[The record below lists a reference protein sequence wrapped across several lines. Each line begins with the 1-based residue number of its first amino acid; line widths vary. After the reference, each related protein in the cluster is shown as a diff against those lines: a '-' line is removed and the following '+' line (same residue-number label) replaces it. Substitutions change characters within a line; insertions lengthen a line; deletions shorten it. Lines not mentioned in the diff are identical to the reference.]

1 MSVRGAKTLSA
12 EDRILWA
19 RITRTAV
26 PLKGRDHASL
36 AETEETATAEAPI
49 SEPAQAPASKRT
61 STVQTAHPAP
71 RSLDLPTRKK
81 LVKGRLPIEGTV
93 DLHGLTQSEAHAL
106 LLSFLHRAY
115 ADARRYVLVITGK
128 GALGERTDYGAPER
142 GVLRRAVP
150 EWLRSPAFRGLVAGL
165 DEAGGRHGGAGD
177 GRQRQAPQG
186 ALPTDALQSLTHG
199 HVCSPLDGSC
209 LQAKPFASRQV

>member
-1 MSVRGAKTLSA
+1 MSGRGAKTLSA

-26 PLKGRDHASL
+26 PLKGRGHASL
-36 AETEETATAEAPI
+36 AETEEPAMAETLM
-49 SEPAQAPASKRT
+49 SEPMPAFASKRT
-61 STVQTAHPAP
+61 STAQAAHPAP
-71 RSLDLPTRKK
+71 RNLDLPTRKK

-115 ADARRYVLVITGK
+115 ADGRRYVLVITGK
-128 GALGERTDYGAPER
+128 GESFRSD

-150 EWLRSPAFRGLVAGL
+150 AWFATPPFRALVSGQEAAGRRPGGVGAIYVRLRRPAKS
-165 DEAGGRHGGAGD
+165 GA
-177 GRQRQAPQG
+177 R
-186 ALPTDALQSLTHG
+186 
-199 HVCSPLDGSC
+199 
-209 LQAKPFASRQV
+209 

>member
-1 MSVRGAKTLSA
+1 MSGRSGKTLSS

-26 PLKGRDHASL
+26 PLKGRDRILS
-36 AETEETATAEAPI
+36 ETEEPATIDQLLSELEPPPVAPRRTATAGP
-49 SEPAQAPASKRT
+49 
-61 STVQTAHPAP
+61 AHPAP

-81 LVKGRLPIEGTV
+81 LAKGRLPIEGTV

-115 ADARRYVLVITGK
+115 ADGRRHVLVITGK
-128 GALGERTDYGAPER
+128 GESFRSD

-150 EWLRSPAFRGLVAGL
+150 AWFATPPFRALVSGQEAAGR
-165 DEAGGRHGGAGD
+165 RHGGAGAIYVRLRRREKN
-177 GRQRQAPQG
+177 GER
-186 ALPTDALQSLTHG
+186 
-199 HVCSPLDGSC
+199 
-209 LQAKPFASRQV
+209 